1 MRETHPQSHV
11 THWSRGNVTNVKYFI
26 FTFTRHKAHKLSR
39 VVTRMRRPRPTCH
52 VTPQS
57 RRHVTSIQW
66 VVRICSISSWS
77 SLLKIDRFQMI
88 MTTLKMCSLHKE
100 VFMVSHYFLAGCLYG
115 KNILIDDG
123 SLNGIIYFCVYIK
136 SVPSCQTRHMFIN
149 T

>member
-88 MTTLKMCSLHKE
+88 MTTLKMCSLHKRSFYGVSLLSSW
-100 VFMVSHYFLAGCLYG
+100 VFIWKKYLDRRWLIKRDNIFLCLY
-115 KNILIDDG
+115 KVCSILP
-123 SLNGIIYFCVYIK
+123 N
-136 SVPSCQTRHMFIN
+136 
-149 T
+149 